1 MPSASLLVAGA
12 VSVLTGIAF
21 LFVALQI
28 AQRAVATDMRAG
40 NRTLALW
47 WGLLGCYLLLQGVL
61 TAFAASD
68 ALTFDVYLA
77 SRVLAIPLLC
87 AACASLVHHLVF
99 LYTGD
104 RRRSAWA
111 ALLYVPVFLLFV
123 YATFGQPQTLRV
135 SAWLVGLDDSGT
147 PYRLTYAF
155 VGLPPILASLAYL
168 RLLRH
173 VTDPLARFRI
183 RLVALTIAAYV
194 GSGLAARLAAGD
206 LTKLVTLVGFGLAA
220 AGLVLLAY
228 NPPRRLRARLQE
240 ADDP

>member
-12 VSVLTGIAF
+12 VSVLTGFAF
-21 LFVALQI
+21 LFVAGQI
-28 AQRAVATDMRAG
+28 ARRDVATDMRAG

-47 WGLLGCYLLLQGVL
+47 WGLLGAYLLLQGGL
-61 TAFAASD
+61 TTAAAYG
-68 ALTFDVYLA
+68 ALTLDVYLA
-77 SRVLAIPLLC
+77 SRALAIPLLC

-104 RRRSAWA
+104 RRRSAWIA
-111 ALLYVPVFLLFV
+111 FLYAPVFLLFL

-135 SAWLVGLDDSGT
+135 STWLVGLDDTGAA
-147 PYRLTYAF
+147 YRLTYAL

-173 VTDPLARFRI
+173 VKDPLARFRI

-194 GSGLAARLAAGD
+194 GSGLAARLAADD

-240 ADDP
+240 AGGP